1 MSDYRSQLA
10 QYAASLGRDL
20 KDRYAIES
28 NPYIES
34 NVKKGLRNADG
45 TGVIAGLTKV
55 GSVQGYSIEDG
66 IPVPAPGRLYYRGIN
81 VMDIVES
88 HAQNGTFGYEEVAF
102 LLLMGRLPN
111 RE

>member
-1 MSDYRSQLA
+1 MSDYRSQLT

-55 GSVQGYSIEDG
+55 GSVQGYSIEDIDENSSSSDDDLIG
-66 IPVPAPGRLYYRGIN
+66 DELSEFEYDSDADDE
-81 VMDIVES
+81 DIDD
-88 HAQNGTFGYEEVAF
+88 EE
-102 LLLMGRLPN
+102 
-111 RE
+111 